1 MAFLC
6 VFDLETTG
14 LNTQKDCIIQVAA
27 TKLHP
32 FTFQKLASYTA
43 FVRSPTA
50 IPEEVV
56 KHTGISE
63 QHVASAKS
71 FKDHALPL
79 ATVMDQCVWVGHKIH
94 SFDIPILLREYAACG
109 VTPPKCLGII
119 DTLLVAREH
128 ALTARP
134 FVLNNSL
141 EALARYFGIIGPK
154 DKQKH
159 LADDDVRI
167 NIEVLKAMSAALF
180 VEKHIKPLPG
190 VPHHRHDAAD
200 VAQALAAGVAKPSAI
215 AAAAEPGAAAQEES
229 EEKELPPLSPSDVLK
244 QAIAK
249 RAVHSGAD
257 KNPVWCS
264 ATTTAGGQCKN
275 KRGPTGLCSL
285 HVSQMVAQEMGLMVQ
300 K

>member
-43 FVRSPTA
+43 FVRSPVA
-50 IPEEVV
+50 VPDAVV
-56 KHTGISE
+56 KHTGIGE
-63 QHVASAKS
+63 QHVAPAKS

-79 ATVMDQCVWVGHKIH
+79 ASVMDQCVWVGHKIH

-134 FVLNNSL
+134 FVLDNSL

-167 NIEVLKAMSAALF
+167 NIEVLKAMSAGLF
-180 VEKHIKPLPG
+180 VERHIKPLPG
-190 VPHHRHDAAD
+190 IPHHRHDAVD
-200 VAQALAAGVAKPSAI
+200 VAQALKAP
-215 AAAAEPGAAAQEES
+215 AAAATEPGNDAAAEAD
-229 EEKELPPLSPSDVLK
+229 EEKELPGLSPSDVLK

-275 KRGPTGLCSL
+275 KRGPTGLCTL
-285 HVSQMVAQEMGLMVQ
+285 HVNQMVTHELGLMVQ

>member
-43 FVRSPTA
+43 FVRSPVTVSA
-50 IPEEVV
+50 EITR
-56 KHTGISE
+56 HTGIGE
-63 QHVASAKS
+63 QHLMNAKS
-71 FKDHALPL
+71 FKDHALL
-79 ATVMDQCVWVGHKIH
+79 LSAVMDQCVWVGHNIH
-94 SFDIPILLREYAACG
+94 AFDIPILLREYAACG
-109 VTPPKCLGII
+109 VTPPKCLGVI
-119 DTLLVAREH
+119 DTLLLAREH
-128 ALTARP
+128 ALSARP

-141 EALARYFGIIGPK
+141 ESLARVFNVIPPNA
-154 DKQKH
+154 KQKH
-159 LADDDVRI
+159 QADDDVAI

-180 VEKHIKPLPG
+180 VEKHVKPLPG

-200 VAQALAAGVAKPSAI
+200 VAQARAAGVAKPASV
-215 AAAAEPGAAAQEES
+215 AAVEPGAAAQDD
-229 EEKELPPLSPSDVLK
+229 EEKELPGLSPSDVLK

-249 RAVHSGAD
+249 RTVHSGAD